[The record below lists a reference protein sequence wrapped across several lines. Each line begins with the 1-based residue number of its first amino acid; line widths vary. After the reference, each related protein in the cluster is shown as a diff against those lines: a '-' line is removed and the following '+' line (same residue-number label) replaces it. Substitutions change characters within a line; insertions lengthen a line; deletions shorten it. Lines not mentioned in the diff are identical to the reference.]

1 MYAPEKESGHQSDEG
16 QRLDDL
22 EEILTLKTNSLNLIG
37 EILGLSVKY
46 GNGKAPL
53 EIWFIVLRI
62 LKLKIGGAG
71 TINGSGS
78 PSNIK

>member
-53 EIWFIVLRI
+53 EI
-62 LKLKIGGAG
+62 
-71 TINGSGS
+71 
-78 PSNIK
+78 